1 MNKNYFNRIFG
12 YAWVYKKYFILNII
26 SNVFYALFGTLS
38 MISLFPMLKVLF
50 NQTEQL
56 YQPPIWVGVSETANY
71 VEGYLNY
78 FVTTKKATGND
89 DVLIFMIS
97 IIIITFFLKNIFN
110 YLSLFFITFLRNGVV
125 KNLRNELYGQII
137 KLSLSFYSKRK
148 KGDIVARISSD
159 VQELD
164 NSFLSIF
171 ELIFKDPLMVIF
183 TLISMFIISP
193 KLSVFV
199 ILFIPIC
206 GFVISVVGKSL
217 RRKSLKVQ

>member
-97 IIIITFFLKNIFN
+97 IIIITCEHHNSFCMIKFKVCI
-110 YLSLFFITFLRNGVV
+110 LSL
-125 KNLRNELYGQII
+125 
-137 KLSLSFYSKRK
+137 
-148 KGDIVARISSD
+148 
-159 VQELD
+159 
-164 NSFLSIF
+164 
-171 ELIFKDPLMVIF
+171 
-183 TLISMFIISP
+183 
-193 KLSVFV
+193 
-199 ILFIPIC
+199 
-206 GFVISVVGKSL
+206 
-217 RRKSLKVQ
+217 